1 MTAQTED
8 AIAQAVEVLG
18 RGDLVAF
25 PTETVY
31 GLGADA
37 SDVNAID
44 KIYAAKG
51 RPSNH
56 PVIVHVAYPEDMRLW
71 AQDIPELAF
80 VLARAFWPG
89 PLTLILKRA
98 DSIPAAVSG
107 GQDTIGIRC
116 PSHPVARALLQAFAQ
131 SRPGLP
137 AGIAAPSANR
147 FGHVSPSC
155 AQHVRDEFPE
165 LVAAGMPVLEGGN
178 SEVGIESTIVDLSRV
193 GAGVSPALLRP
204 GGLSAASIE
213 TVLGCPLIAADTQ
226 APRVSGSLKA
236 HYSPETTMRLCPQ
249 DRTAMVVGDW
259 LGKHSGRLAVVGTA
273 PDLDRFA
280 NNPRVCLKRLLPDPV
295 AYAHKLYATLREVD
309 AAGVDAVVWERVPQ
323 GPDWDG
329 VRDRLE
335 RAAAAF
341 DGDSANWRI

>member
-8 AIAQAVEVLG
+8 AIARAVEVLG

-37 SDVNAID
+37 SDVKAIQ

-56 PVIVHVAYPEDMRLW
+56 PVIVHVAHPEDLRVW

-193 GAGVSPALLRP
+193 SAGVSPALLRP

-213 TVLGCPLIAADTQ
+213 TVLGCPLITADTQ

-236 HYSPETTMRLCPQ
+236 HYSPETSMCLCPQ
-249 DRTAMVVGDW
+249 DRTVVVVADW
-259 LGKHSGRLAVVGTA
+259 LGRHTGRLAVVGCG
-273 PDLDRFA
+273 PDLDQFA
-280 NNPRVCLKRLLPDPV
+280 NNPRVWLKSLSPDPV
-295 AYAHKLYATLREVD
+295 AYAHKLYATLRAVD
-309 AAGVDAVVWERVPQ
+309 AAGVDAVVWESVPQ
-323 GPDWDG
+323 SPDWDG

>member
-1 MTAQTED
+1 MSIAAEPS
-8 AIAQAVEVLG
+8 IAQAVQVLS

-37 SDVNAID
+37 SDEKAIN

-56 PVIVHVAYPEDMRLW
+56 PVIVHVAHPEDINQW
-71 AQDIPELAF
+71 ARDIPDDAF

-98 DSIPAAVSG
+98 RSIPEAVSG

-116 PSHPVARALLQAFAQ
+116 PSHPVAQALLVAFAQ
-131 SRPGLP
+131 ARPGLP

-147 FGHVSPSC
+147 FGRVSPSC

-165 LVAAGMPVLEGGN
+165 LVAAGMPVLEGGD
-178 SEVGIESTIVDLSRV
+178 SEIGIESTIIDLSRV
-193 GAGVSPALLRP
+193 SSGVSPALLRP
-204 GGLSAASIE
+204 GGISAASIE
-213 TVLGCPLIAADTQ
+213 TVLGSRLSVADTQ
-226 APRVSGSLKA
+226 SPRVSGSLKA
-236 HYSPETTMRLCPQ
+236 HYSPHTPMRLCP
-249 DRTAMVVGDW
+249 AGEISSVASGW
-259 LGKHSGRLAVVGTA
+259 LASHSGRLAIVGCGY
-273 PDLDRFA
+273 DLTKFEGD
-280 NNPRVCLKRLLPDPV
+280 PRVSLTKLTPDPV
-295 AYAHKLYATLREVD
+295 LYAQKLYATLRAVD
-309 AAGVDAVVWERVPQ
+309 ASGVSAVVWEAVPQ
-323 GPDWDG
+323 TPQWDG

-341 DGDSANWRI
+341 DSDSANGQV